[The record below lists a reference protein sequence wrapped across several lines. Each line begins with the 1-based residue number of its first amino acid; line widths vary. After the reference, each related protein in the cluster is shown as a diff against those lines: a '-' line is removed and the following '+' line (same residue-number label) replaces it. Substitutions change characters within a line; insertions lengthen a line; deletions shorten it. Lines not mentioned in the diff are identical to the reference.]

1 MFRTM
6 IRAAAIGIALL
17 LSMPATAQQAPPANG
32 DPAAVTAAKDLL
44 IAMGSMKQFEVAI
57 NTMSRGMAEAFK
69 RQAPGRGKEIDEV
82 MALMAAKFNS
92 RKEEMLTMVAPL
104 YAEKFSVA
112 ELTEIGNFYKTPI
125 GQKMIATQP
134 EILQRSMQLGMAW
147 GQAIGQE
154 VEIEARKELKKRGVD
169 L

>member
-1 MFRTM
+1 V
-6 IRAAAIGIALL
+6 A
-17 LSMPATAQQAPPANG
+17 
-32 DPAAVTAAKDLL
+32 AAKDLL

-92 RKEEMLTMVAPL
+92 RKEEMLAMVAPL